1 MSKES
6 ISKSTYD
13 YIIIGAGAS
22 GLLLANAM
30 GKDSYFAERSI
41 LLLDKDLESPND
53 RTWCFWEKGEG
64 EFDAILHKTW
74 NHILVADGNYSK
86 RMAIIPYKY
95 KMIRAQDFYNTY
107 RTTINGY
114 ANISF
119 LKGKVVGID
128 ERDDQVIVTT
138 DSHTFFGKKVFN
150 SIFDYKPLLQ
160 QKKYPVL
167 QQHFMGWFI
176 KSDSPIFDREQA
188 TFMDFSI
195 PQNGN
200 TRFMY
205 VLPLSE
211 TEALVEYTLFS
222 KNPLST
228 QEYEETIRNYIKN
241 NLSCNQYEILDR
253 EKGNIPMSCYDFNIH
268 NSTNLMHIGIAGGW
282 AKPSSGY
289 TFIRTHQKTK
299 ALIPFLKKNSS
310 LDTFLKKDRFWFYD
324 LLLLDI
330 LSRDN
335 SKGRLIFGQLF
346 KNRNPQKIFAFLD
359 EKTTIWQDLSII
371 LACPKKEFIRAFL
384 NRLFLI

>member
-1 MSKES
+1 M
-6 ISKSTYD
+6 IYD

-86 RMAIIPYKY
+86 RMAIDPYKY
-95 KMIRAQDFYNTY
+95 KMIRAKDFYNTY

-176 KSDSPIFDREQA
+176 KSDSPVFDREQA

-289 TFIRTHQKTK
+289 TFIRAHQKTK
-299 ALIPFLKKNSS
+299 ALILFLKKNSS